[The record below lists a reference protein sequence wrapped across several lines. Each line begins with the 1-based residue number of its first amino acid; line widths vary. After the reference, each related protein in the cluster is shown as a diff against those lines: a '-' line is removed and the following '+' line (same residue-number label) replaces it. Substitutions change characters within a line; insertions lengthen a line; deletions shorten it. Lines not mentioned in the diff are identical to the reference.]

1 MGSWFYN
8 IVEVMAFMIYN
19 EELCIAFL
27 VFIVISGNHPTKSSI
42 RLFMGNHQNSKLPH
56 FIFAVYISCT
66 LSKLGLGC
74 SLVQGKISSDG
85 RVKVLMLI
93 IKL

>member
-8 IVEVMAFMIYN
+8 IVEVMTFMIYN

-56 FIFAVYISCT
+56 FILPCIYHVRYSSWVWVVPS
-66 LSKLGLGC
+66 SKEKL
-74 SLVQGKISSDG
+74 
-85 RVKVLMLI
+85 VLMVE
-93 IKL
+93 